1 MTTKRRDE
9 LLVGL
14 LLLVAVVLGVG
25 GTIWIARGGLTSGYA
40 MFARFKWGAGLK
52 QGQPILLA
60 GVQIGYVDKVELIP
74 DGTITVRLQMQSQY
88 KVPSGTTATVQANGI
103 FGDQLIALTPVIG
116 RQGYMAEG
124 DTIPTG
130 VGSPSVPELLSK
142 GDSIA
147 LNIRALSDEAR
158 TQFVE
163 GGGVKAVRQT
173 VADLTK
179 LVAQLSAVTAE
190 QSKQLTLTQQTVR
203 RTLAS
208 VDSTKVDS
216 TVKNLQAT
224 SAQLEQ
230 LTRDFKQTN
239 VQVQG
244 VLDKVSTGSGTAAKL
259 LNDPA
264 VYARLDTLLLRVD
277 SLVLDLKKNPKM
289 YINLKIF

>member
-14 LLLVAVVLGVG
+14 LLLVALVVGIG
-25 GTIWIARGGLTSGYA
+25 GTIWIARGGLTLGYP

-52 QGQPILLA
+52 QGQPVLLA
-60 GVQIGYVDKVELIP
+60 GVQVGFVDKVNLIP
-74 DGTITVRLQMQSQY
+74 DGTIAVSLQLQKQY
-88 KVPSGTTATVQANGI
+88 KVPAGTTATVQANGI
-103 FGDQLIALTPVIG
+103 FGDQLIALTPIIG
-116 RQGYMAEG
+116 REGYMAAG

-130 VGSPSVPELLSK
+130 VGSPGVPELLSK

-147 LNIRALSDEAR
+147 LNVRALTDEAR
-158 TQFVE
+158 VQFVE
-163 GGGVKAVRQT
+163 GGGVKDVRQT
-173 VADLTK
+173 IADLTK

-190 QSKQLTLTQQTVR
+190 QSRQLTLTQQTVR

-216 TVKNLQAT
+216 TLKNLQAT
-224 SAQLEQ
+224 SAQIEQ
-230 LTRDFKQTN
+230 LTREFKQTN
-239 VQVQG
+239 AQVQG
-244 VLDKVSTGSGTAAKL
+244 VLDKVSNGPGTAGKL

-277 SLVLDLKKNPKM
+277 SLVMDLKKNPKK
-289 YINLKIF
+289 YINLRIF

>member
-25 GTIWIARGGLTSGYA
+25 GTIWLARGGLTSGYP
-40 MFARFKWGAGLK
+40 MFARFQWGAGLK
-52 QGQPILLA
+52 QGQPVLLA
-60 GVQIGYVDKVELIP
+60 GVQIGYVDQVNLIP

-147 LNIRALSDEAR
+147 LNIRALTDEAR

-163 GGGVKAVRQT
+163 GGGMKDVRQT

-190 QSKQLTLTQQTVR
+190 QSKQLTLTQQSVR

-208 VDSTKVDS
+208 VDSTTVDS

-277 SLVLDLKKNPKM
+277 SLMMDLKRNPKK
-289 YINLKIF
+289 YINLRIF

>member
-14 LLLVAVVLGVG
+14 LLLVAVVLGIG
-25 GTIWIARGGLTSGYA
+25 GTIWIARGGLASGYP

-52 QGQPILLA
+52 QGQPVLLA
-60 GVQIGYVDKVELIP
+60 GVQVGYVNKVDLIP
-74 DGTITVRLQMQSQY
+74 DGTIAVTLKLQSQY

-103 FGDQLIALTPVIG
+103 FGDQLIALTPIIG
-116 RQGYMAEG
+116 RQGYMSAG
-124 DTIPTG
+124 DTIATG
-130 VGSPSVPELLSK
+130 AGSPGVPELLSK

-147 LNIRALSDEAR
+147 LDVRALTGEAR
-158 TQFVE
+158 AQFVE
-163 GGGVKAVRQT
+163 GGGVKEVRQT
-173 VADLTK
+173 LADLTK

-216 TVKNLQAT
+216 TVKNLRAT

-230 LTRDFKQTN
+230 LARDVKQTN
-239 VQVQG
+239 AQVQG

-277 SLVLDLKKNPKM
+277 SLVMDLKKNPKK
-289 YINLKIF
+289 YINLRIF

>member
-40 MFARFKWGAGLK
+40 MFARFQWGAGLK
-52 QGQPILLA
+52 QGQPVLLA

-74 DGTITVRLQMQSQY
+74 DGTIAVTLQMQSQY

-116 RQGYMAEG
+116 RQGYLAEG

-163 GGGVKAVRQT
+163 GGGMKDVRQT

-277 SLVLDLKKNPKM
+277 SLVMDLKRNPKK
-289 YINLKIF
+289 YINLRIF

>member
-1 MTTKRRDE
+1 
-9 LLVGL
+9 
-14 LLLVAVVLGVG
+14 
-25 GTIWIARGGLTSGYA
+25 
-40 MFARFKWGAGLK
+40 
-52 QGQPILLA
+52 
-60 GVQIGYVDKVELIP
+60 
-74 DGTITVRLQMQSQY
+74 
-88 KVPSGTTATVQANGI
+88 
-103 FGDQLIALTPVIG
+103 
-116 RQGYMAEG
+116 
-124 DTIPTG
+124 
-130 VGSPSVPELLSK
+130 LLSK

-147 LNIRALSDEAR
+147 LDIRALTGEAR
-158 TQFVE
+158 TQFVT
-163 GGGVKAVRQT
+163 GGGVKDVRQT

-244 VLDKVSTGSGTAAKL
+244 VLDKVSNGNGTAGKL
-259 LNDPA
+259 LNDPS

-277 SLVLDLKKNPKM
+277 SLVLDLKTNPKK
-289 YINLKIF
+289 YINLRIF

>member
-40 MFARFKWGAGLK
+40 MFARFQWGAGLK
-52 QGQPILLA
+52 QGQPVLLA
-60 GVQIGYVDKVELIP
+60 GVQIGYVDQVELIP
-74 DGTITVRLQMQSQY
+74 DGTITVRLLMQSQY

-163 GGGVKAVRQT
+163 GGGMKDVRQT

-244 VLDKVSTGSGTAAKL
+244 LLGKVSTGSGTAAKL
-259 LNDPA
+259 LNDPT

-277 SLVLDLKKNPKM
+277 SLVMDLKRNPKK

>member
-52 QGQPILLA
+52 QGQPVLLA
-60 GVQIGYVDKVELIP
+60 GVQIGYVDQVNLIP

-147 LNIRALSDEAR
+147 LNIRALTDEAR

-163 GGGVKAVRQT
+163 GGGMKDVRQT

-190 QSKQLTLTQQTVR
+190 QSKQLTLTQQSVR

-208 VDSTKVDS
+208 VDSTTVDS

-244 VLDKVSTGSGTAAKL
+244 VLDKVSNGSGTAAKL

-277 SLVLDLKKNPKM
+277 SLMMDLKRNPKK
-289 YINLKIF
+289 YINLRIF

>member
-14 LLLVAVVLGVG
+14 LLLVAVVLGIG
-25 GTIWIARGGLTSGYA
+25 GTIWIARGGLASGYP

-52 QGQPILLA
+52 QGQPVLLA
-60 GVQIGYVDKVELIP
+60 GVQVGYVAKVDLIP
-74 DGTITVRLQMQSQY
+74 DGTIAVALKLQSQY
-88 KVPSGTTATVQANGI
+88 KVPAGTTAMVQANGI
-103 FGDQLIALTPVIG
+103 FGDQLIALTPIIG
-116 RQGYMAEG
+116 RQGYMSAG

-130 VGSPSVPELLSK
+130 AGSPGVPELLTK
-142 GDSIA
+142 GDAIA
-147 LNIRALSDEAR
+147 LDIRALTGEAR

-163 GGGVKAVRQT
+163 GGGMKDVRQT
-173 VADLTK
+173 VAELTE

-190 QSKQLTLTQQTVR
+190 QSKQLTLTQQSVR

-216 TVKNLQAT
+216 TVKNLRAT

-230 LTRDFKQTN
+230 LTRDIKQTN
-239 VQVQG
+239 AQVQG

-277 SLVLDLKKNPKM
+277 SLVMDLKKNPKK
-289 YINLKIF
+289 YINLRIF

>member
-163 GGGVKAVRQT
+163 GGGVKDVRQT

-277 SLVLDLKKNPKM
+277 SLVLDLKKNPKK

>member
-14 LLLVAVVLGVG
+14 LLLVAVVLGIG
-25 GTIWIARGGLTSGYA
+25 GTIWIARGGLGGGYP

-52 QGQPILLA
+52 QGQPVLLA
-60 GVQIGYVDKVELIP
+60 GVQIGYVDKVDLIP
-74 DGTITVRLQMQSQY
+74 DGTISVRLQMQPQY

-103 FGDQLIALTPVIG
+103 FGDQLIALTPVVG

-124 DTIPTG
+124 DTIPVG
-130 VGSPSVPELLSK
+130 IGSPGVPELLSK

-147 LNIRALSDEAR
+147 INIRALTDEAR
-158 TQFVE
+158 LQFVE
-163 GGGVKAVRQT
+163 GGGVKDVRQT

-190 QSKQLTLTQQTVR
+190 QSKQLTLTQQSVR

-216 TVKNLQAT
+216 TLKNLQAT
-224 SAQLEQ
+224 SAQLEG

-239 VQVQG
+239 AQVQG
-244 VLDKVSTGSGTAAKL
+244 VLDKVSNGSGTAAKL

-277 SLVLDLKKNPKM
+277 SLVMDLKKNPKK
-289 YINLKIF
+289 YINLRIF

>member
-52 QGQPILLA
+52 QGQPVLLA
-60 GVQIGYVDKVELIP
+60 GVQIGYVDQVNLIP

-147 LNIRALSDEAR
+147 LNIRALTDEAR

-163 GGGVKAVRQT
+163 GGGMKDVRQT

-190 QSKQLTLTQQTVR
+190 QSKQLTLTQQSVR

-208 VDSTKVDS
+208 VDSTTVDS

-277 SLVLDLKKNPKM
+277 SLMMDLKRNPKK
-289 YINLKIF
+289 YINLRIF